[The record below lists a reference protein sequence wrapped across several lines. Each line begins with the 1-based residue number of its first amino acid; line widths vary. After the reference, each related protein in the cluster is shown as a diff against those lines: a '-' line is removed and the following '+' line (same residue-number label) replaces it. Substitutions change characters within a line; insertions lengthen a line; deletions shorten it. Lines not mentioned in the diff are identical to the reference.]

1 MKISPVDW
9 KPVNNFNLEK
19 KALVTVKSSR
29 NYCVIAGPGAGKT
42 ELLAQRACFLLQTNT
57 CKWPRRILAISFK
70 KDAAKNLAERVRK
83 RCGNELA
90 QRFVSLTYD
99 SFAKGILDHFR
110 KALPNDY
117 RPSQD
122 YEIVFKDKE
131 IFDQYFDSLKTLP
144 DLNLKTEERQYWKY
158 LTVEKLPLYRGS
170 NWDLNDLIFRIWMNC
185 LKGGAE
191 TPSRLTFSM
200 ISRLSE
206 FLIRENKKIHT
217 ALVVSYSHV
226 FLDEFQDTTTN
237 QYDLIKTCFFNT
249 NTILTAV
256 GDTKQRI
263 MVWAGADL
271 EVFNKFKDDFEAETC
286 ELLMN
291 YRSAPRLIE
300 IQKILI
306 ENMSSDDN
314 NISAHES
321 WDDEDG
327 VCEIWNFK
335 NSQREAEVLSAEIKK
350 WIDDDGLNPNDICII
365 VKQLPD
371 EYCGNL
377 IDEMA
382 KYGVKIQNE
391 SKLQDL
397 ISEEC
402 VRILLDVIMCA
413 FSKSAKEEWLNTR
426 EFTKLMKSFSL
437 NEELDYDKLRLFDQE
452 FNLEIERINK
462 LFLDIT
468 NEIELKSGLYKIIDF
483 FSKEKFLNLY
493 PQYKQGTF
501 FDKQINDLSKYLWEE
516 FELCEDWVESVES
529 LRGKDSIPLMTIHKS
544 KGLEYNTI
552 IFIGLED
559 GAFWNF
565 RKQPEEDTCA
575 FFVAFSRAKVRV
587 IFTFCESRPNNR
599 YPGSIS
605 DITSLYN
612 MLYESRL
619 VETRDF

>member
-1 MKISPVDW
+1 M
-9 KPVNNFNLEK
+9 EK
-19 KALVTVKSSR
+19 KALETVKSSR
-29 NYCVIAGPGAGKT
+29 NYCVLAGPGAGKT

-57 CKWPRRILAISFK
+57 CKWPRKILAISFK

-83 RCGNELA
+83 RCGDKLA

-122 YEIVFKDKE
+122 YEILFTDQE
-131 IFDQYFDSLKTLP
+131 IFDQYFGSLKTLP
-144 DLNLKTEERQYWKY
+144 NLNLKPEEKQYWKH
-158 LTVEKLPLYRGS
+158 LTVEKLPLYPGS
-170 NWDLNDLIFRIWMNC
+170 NWNLRELIFRVWMIC
-185 LKGGAE
+185 IKGGSE

-217 ALVVSYSHV
+217 ALVLSYSHV

-249 NTILTAV
+249 STILTAV
-256 GDTKQRI
+256 GDKKQRI

-271 EVFNKFKDDFEAETC
+271 DVFNKFKDDFEAETC

-291 YRSAPRLIE
+291 YRSAPRLVE

-306 ENMSSDDN
+306 KNISGYDN
-314 NISAHES
+314 NISARES

-335 NSQREAEVLSAEIKK
+335 NSQKEAEFLSAETKK
-350 WIDDDGLNPNDICII
+350 WIVDDGLTPNDICII
-365 VKQLPD
+365 VKQKPD
-371 EYCGNL
+371 EYYGIL

-382 KYGVKIQNE
+382 KYGVKIRNE

-402 VRILLDVIMCA
+402 VRILLDVITCA
-413 FSKSAKEEWLNTR
+413 FSKSAKEEWMNTR
-426 EFTKLMKSFSL
+426 ELTKIMKSFSL
-437 NEELDYDKLRLFDQE
+437 DEELDYGKLRLFDQE
-452 FNLEIERINK
+452 FNLEIEKIYK
-462 LFLDIT
+462 LFLSIT
-468 NEIELKSGLYKIIDF
+468 NEIELRSGLYTIIDF
-483 FSKEKFLNLY
+483 FSKEKFLNFY

-501 FDKQINDLSKYLWEE
+501 FDKLINYLSKYLWIE
-516 FELCEDWVESVES
+516 FEICDNWVESVES
-529 LRGKDSIPLMTIHKS
+529 LRGKNSIPLMTIHKS

-599 YPGSIS
+599 HPGSRS
-605 DITSLYN
+605 NITSLYS
-612 MLYESRL
+612 MLYESGL

>member
-1 MKISPVDW
+1 MSPLDW
-9 KPVNNFNLEK
+9 KPVNDLNLEE
-19 KALVTVKSSR
+19 KALETVKSSR
-29 NYCVIAGPGAGKT
+29 NYCVTAGPGAGKT

-57 CKWPRRILAISFK
+57 CARPRKILAISFK

-83 RCGNELA
+83 RCGDELA

-122 YEIVFKDKE
+122 YEIIFKRNED
-131 IFDQYFDSLKTLP
+131 IYNQYFSSLETFP
-144 DLNLKTEERQYWKY
+144 DLILNAEERQYWKY
-158 LTVEKLPLYRGS
+158 LTVEKLPLRHGS
-170 NWDLNDLIFRIWMNC
+170 NWDLDELTFRVWMNC
-185 LKGGAE
+185 LRGRTEK
-191 TPSRLTFSM
+191 PSRLTFSM

-206 FLIRENKKIHT
+206 FLIRENEKIHT
-217 ALVVSYSHV
+217 ALVLSYSHV

-237 QYDLIKTCFFNT
+237 QYDLIKTCFFDT

-256 GDTKQRI
+256 GDEKQRI
-263 MVWAGADL
+263 MVWAGADV
-271 EVFNKFKDDFEAETC
+271 EVFNKFKDDFKAETC

-291 YRSAPRLIE
+291 YRSAPRLVE
-300 IQKILI
+300 IQKKLI
-306 ENMSSDDN
+306 ENISSDDN

-335 NSQREAEVLSAEIKK
+335 NSQIEAEVLSSEIKK

-365 VKQLPD
+365 VKQKLD
-371 EYCGNL
+371 EYCDKL
-377 IDEMA
+377 IDEMMA

-391 SKLQDL
+391 NKLQDL
-397 ISEEC
+397 TSEEC

-426 EFTKLMKSFSL
+426 ELKKLMKSFSL
-437 NEELDYDKLRLFDQE
+437 DEELDYEKLRLFDKE
-452 FNLEIERINK
+452 FNLEIEKIEK
-462 LFLDIT
+462 LFVDIT
-468 NEIELKSGLYKIIDF
+468 NEIELKSGLYEIINF
-483 FSKEKFLNLY
+483 FSKEKFLNHY

-501 FDKQINDLSKYLWEE
+501 FDKQIDDLSKYLWKE
-516 FELCEDWVESVES
+516 FELCSDWVESVES

-552 IFIGLED
+552 IFIGLENE
-559 GAFWNF
+559 AFWNF

-612 MLYESRL
+612 MLYESGL
-619 VETRDF
+619 VETRDY

>member
-1 MKISPVDW
+1 M
-9 KPVNNFNLEK
+9 
-19 KALVTVKSSR
+19 
-29 NYCVIAGPGAGKT
+29 
-42 ELLAQRACFLLQTNT
+42 
-57 CKWPRRILAISFK
+57 
-70 KDAAKNLAERVRK
+70 
-83 RCGNELA
+83 
-90 QRFVSLTYD
+90 
-99 SFAKGILDHFR
+99 
-110 KALPNDY
+110 
-117 RPSQD
+117 
-122 YEIVFKDKE
+122 
-131 IFDQYFDSLKTLP
+131 
-144 DLNLKTEERQYWKY
+144 
-158 LTVEKLPLYRGS
+158 PLYSGS
-170 NWDLNDLIFRIWMNC
+170 NWDLNELIFRVWINC
-185 LKGGAE
+185 LNVGSE

-217 ALVVSYSHV
+217 ALVSSYSHV

-237 QYDLIKTCFFNT
+237 QYDLIKTCFFDT
-249 NTILTAV
+249 NTMLTAV

-263 MVWAGADL
+263 MVWAGADV

-291 YRSAPRLIE
+291 YRSAPRLVE

-306 ENMSSDDN
+306 ENMSSYDN

-335 NSQREAEVLSAEIKK
+335 NSQKEAEVLSAEIKK
-350 WIDDDGLNPNDICII
+350 CIDDDGLNPNDICII

-382 KYGVKIQNE
+382 KYGLKIQNE
-391 SKLQDL
+391 SKLQNL

-426 EFTKLMKSFSL
+426 ELTKLMKSFSL

-452 FNLEIERINK
+452 FDLEIEKINK
-462 LFLDIT
+462 IFLDIT
-468 NEIELKSGLYKIIDF
+468 NKIELKSGLYKIIEL

-501 FDKQINDLSKYLWEE
+501 FDKQINDLSKYLWKE
-516 FELCEDWVESVES
+516 FEVCEDWVESVES
-529 LRGKDSIPLMTIHKS
+529 LRGKDSVPLMTIHKS

-559 GAFWNF
+559 GAFWKF

-612 MLYESRL
+612 MLYESGL

>member
-1 MKISPVDW
+1 VDW

-19 KALVTVKSSR
+19 KSLEAVKSSR

-57 CKWPRRILAISFK
+57 CKWPRKILAISFK
-70 KDAAKNLAERVRK
+70 KDAAKNLGERVRK
-83 RCGNELA
+83 RCGDELA

-110 KALPNDY
+110 KALPNEY
-117 RPSQD
+117 IPSQE
-122 YEIVFKDKE
+122 YEIVFNDSE
-131 IFDQYFDSLKTLP
+131 IFSQYLGSLKTLP
-144 DLNLKTEERQYWKY
+144 KLNLKTEEQQYWKY
-158 LTVEKLPLYRGS
+158 LTVERLPLNPGS
-170 NWDLNDLIFRIWMNC
+170 NWDLNDLILKVWMNC
-185 LKGGAE
+185 LKGGAK
-191 TPSRLTFSM
+191 TSSRLTFSM

-217 ALVVSYSHV
+217 ALVLTYSHV

-256 GDTKQRI
+256 GDKKQRI
-263 MVWAGADL
+263 MVWAGADV
-271 EVFNKFKDDFEAETC
+271 EVFNKFKEDFEAEPC

-306 ENMSSDDN
+306 EKMSGDDK
-314 NISAHES
+314 NISAHDG
-321 WDDEDG
+321 WDAEDG

-335 NSQREAEVLSAEIKK
+335 NSQKEAEVLSNEIKK
-350 WIDDDGLNPNDICII
+350 WIDVEGLNPQDICII
-365 VKQLPD
+365 VKQKPD
-371 EYCGNL
+371 VYCGNL
-377 IDEMA
+377 IIEMA
-382 KYGVKIQNE
+382 KNGVKIQNE

-397 ISEEC
+397 TSEEC

-413 FSKSAKEEWLNTR
+413 FSKRAKEEWLNTR
-426 EFTKLMKSFSL
+426 ELTKLMKSFSL
-437 NEELDYDKLRLFDQE
+437 DEELDYEKSRLFDQE
-452 FNLEIERINK
+452 FNLEIEKINK
-462 LFLDIT
+462 LFLGVT
-468 NEIELKSGLYKIIDF
+468 NEKELISGLYTIIDF
-483 FSKEKFLNLY
+483 FGKEKFLNHY

-501 FDKQINDLSKYLWEE
+501 FDQQINELSKYLWKE
-516 FELCEDWVESVES
+516 FESCHNWFESVES

-552 IFIGLED
+552 IFIGLEN

-575 FFVAFSRAKVRV
+575 FFVAFSRAKVRI

-605 DITSLYN
+605 YITSLYS
-612 MLYESRL
+612 MLNESGL

>member
-9 KPVNNFNLEK
+9 KPVNDLVLEI
-19 KALVTVKSSR
+19 KALETVKSSR
-29 NYCVIAGPGAGKT
+29 NYCVLAGPGAGKT

-57 CKWPRRILAISFK
+57 CKWPRKILAISFK

-83 RCGNELA
+83 RCGDELA

-122 YEIVFKDKE
+122 YEIVFNDKE
-131 IFDQYFDSLKTLP
+131 IFDQYFGTLRTIP
-144 DLNLKTEERQYWKY
+144 NNLNLKTGYGKY
-158 LTVEKLPLYRGS
+158 LSVEKLPLIPGS
-170 NWDLNDLIFRIWMNC
+170 NWDLNDLIFKVWMNC
-185 LKGGAE
+185 LRGGSK

-217 ALVVSYSHV
+217 ALVLTYSHV

-249 NTILTAV
+249 NAILTAV
-256 GDTKQRI
+256 GDKKQRI
-263 MVWAGADL
+263 MVWAGADV
-271 EVFNKFKDDFEAETC
+271 EVFNKFKNDFKAETC

-306 ENMSSDDN
+306 EKISGDDN
-314 NISAHES
+314 KISANEE
-321 WDDEDG
+321 WDDKDG

-335 NSQREAEVLSAEIKK
+335 NSQKEAEVLSAEIRK
-350 WIDDDGLNPNDICII
+350 WIDDEGLTPNDICII
-365 VKQLPD
+365 VKQKPD
-371 EYCGNL
+371 EYYGILN
-377 IDEMA
+377 DEMA
-382 KYGVKIQNE
+382 KYDVKIRNE

-402 VRILLDVIMCA
+402 VRILLDVIICA

-426 EFTKLMKSFSL
+426 DFIKILKSFSL
-437 NEELDYDKLRLFDQE
+437 NEESDYKKLRLFDQE
-452 FNLEIERINK
+452 FSLDIEKINN

-468 NEIELKSGLYKIIDF
+468 NEIELKAGLYKIIVF
-483 FSKEKFLNLY
+483 FNKEKLLNLY

-501 FDKQINDLSKYLWEE
+501 FDKQINDLSKYLWKE
-516 FELCEDWVESVES
+516 FESCDNWVESVES

-565 RKQPEEDTCA
+565 KKQPEEDTCA
-575 FFVAFSRAKVRV
+575 FFVAFSRAKLRV
-587 IFTFCESRPNNR
+587 IFTFCKSRPHNR
-599 YPGSIS
+599 YLGSIS
-605 DITSLYN
+605 NISSLYT
-612 MLYESRL
+612 MLNQSGL
-619 VETRDF
+619 VEIHDF

>member
-1 MKISPVDW
+1 MRITPVDW
-9 KPVNNFNLEK
+9 KPVNDLDLEK
-19 KALVTVKSSR
+19 KALETVKSSK
-29 NYCVIAGPGAGKT
+29 NYCVLAGPGAGKT

-57 CKWPRRILAISFK
+57 CKWPRKILAISFK

-83 RCGNELA
+83 RCGDDLA

-117 RPSQD
+117 RPSQN
-122 YEIVFKDKE
+122 YEIVFDDKKM
-131 IFDQYFDSLKTLP
+131 FDQYFGSLRPVPK
-144 DLNLKTEERQYWKY
+144 LNLKSEEKEYWKY
-158 LTVEKLPLYRGS
+158 LSVKRLPLDSGS
-170 NWDLNDLIFRIWMNC
+170 NWDLNALIFRVWMNG
-185 LKGGAE
+185 LKVGSE
-191 TPSRLTFSM
+191 TQSKLSFSM

-217 ALVVSYSHV
+217 ALVLSYSHV
-226 FLDEFQDTTTN
+226 FLDEFQDTTTY

-256 GDTKQRI
+256 GDKKQRI
-263 MVWAGADL
+263 MVWAGADV
-271 EVFNKFKDDFEAETC
+271 EVFNKFKDDFDAETC

-306 ENMSSDDN
+306 ENISGDNN
-314 NISAHES
+314 NISAHEG

-335 NSQREAEVLSAEIKK
+335 NSQKEAEVISHEIKK

-377 IDEMA
+377 INEMA
-382 KYGVKIQNE
+382 KYDVKIRNE

-413 FSKSAKEEWLNTR
+413 ISKSAKEEWLNTR
-426 EFTKLMKSFSL
+426 ELTKLMKSFY
-437 NEELDYDKLRLFDQE
+437 LDEDSDYEKLRLFDQK
-452 FNLEIERINK
+452 FNLEIEKIYK
-462 LFLDIT
+462 LFLGIT
-468 NEIELKSGLYKIIDF
+468 NEKELISGLYKIIDF
-483 FSKEKFLNLY
+483 FGKEKFLNHY

-501 FDKQINDLSKYLWEE
+501 FIQQINELSKYLWKE
-516 FELCEDWVESVES
+516 FESYDNWVKSVES
-529 LRGKDSIPLMTIHKS
+529 LRGKDSLPLMTIHKS

-552 IFIGLED
+552 IFIGLEN

-587 IFTFCESRPNNR
+587 IFTFCENRPNNR

-605 DITSLYN
+605 HITSLYS
-612 MLYESRL
+612 MLHESGL
-619 VETRDF
+619 VETHDF

>member
-1 MKISPVDW
+1 MSASQLDW
-9 KPVNNFNLEK
+9 KPVNDFKLEE
-19 KALVTVKSSR
+19 KALETVKSSR

-57 CKWPRRILAISFK
+57 CIGPRKILAISFK

-83 RCGNELA
+83 RCGDELA
-90 QRFVSLTYD
+90 QRFVSITYD

-122 YEIVFKDKE
+122 YEIVNDDE
-131 IFDQYFDSLKTLP
+131 IFDQYFGSAKVLP
-144 DLNLKTEERQYWKY
+144 KLRANERNYKKY
-158 LTVEKLPLYRGS
+158 LAIHKLPLHAGL
-170 NWDLNDLIFRIWMNC
+170 NLDLNNLIFRVWMNC
-185 LKGGAE
+185 LEGGTE

-206 FLIRENKKIHT
+206 FLIRENKKIHN
-217 ALVVSYSHV
+217 ALVLSYSHV

-237 QYDLIKTCFFNT
+237 QYDLIRTCFLNT

-256 GDTKQRI
+256 GDKKQRI
-263 MVWAGADL
+263 MVWAGADV
-271 EVFNKFKDDFEAETC
+271 EVFNKFKDDFKTETC

-291 YRSAPRLIE
+291 YRSAPRLVE

-306 ENMSSDDN
+306 ENMSSDDS
-314 NISAHES
+314 NISAHEN
-321 WDDEDG
+321 WNDEDG

-350 WIDDDGLNPNDICII
+350 LIDDDGLDPNDICII
-365 VKQLPD
+365 AKQLPD
-371 EYCGNL
+371 VYSGNL

-382 KYGVKIQNE
+382 KYGVKIQNK
-391 SKLQDL
+391 SRLQDL

-413 FSKSAKEEWLNTR
+413 FSKSARDEWLNTR
-426 EFTKLMKSFSL
+426 ELAKSMKSFSFD
-437 NEELDYDKLRLFDQE
+437 EELDYEKLRLFDQE
-452 FNLEIERINK
+452 FDLEIEKINK
-462 LFLDIT
+462 LFIGIT
-468 NEIELKSGLYKIIDF
+468 NENELNSGLYNIIDF
-483 FSKEKFLNLY
+483 FSKEKFLNVN

-501 FDKQINDLSKYLWEE
+501 FDEQIDELSKCLWKE
-516 FELCEDWVESVES
+516 FELYGYWVESVES

-565 RKQPEEDTCA
+565 RNQPEEDTCA
-575 FFVAFSRAKVRV
+575 FFVAFSRAKLRV
-587 IFTFCESRPNNR
+587 IFTFCESRPNIR
-599 YPGSIS
+599 HPGSIS
-605 DITSLYN
+605 NITSLYR
-612 MLYESRL
+612 MLNESGL
-619 VETRDF
+619 VETHDF

>member
-1 MKISPVDW
+1 MRVSPIDW
-9 KPVNNFNLEK
+9 KPVNDFNLEDK
-19 KALVTVKSSR
+19 SLETVKSPR
-29 NYCVIAGPGAGKT
+29 NYCVLAGPGAGKT

-57 CKWPRRILAISFK
+57 CKWPRKILAISFK

-83 RCGNELA
+83 RCGDELA
-90 QRFVSLTYD
+90 QRFISLTYD

-122 YEIVFKDKE
+122 YEIIFNDKDV
-131 IFDQYFDSLKTLP
+131 FDQYFGSLKTVP
-144 DLNLKTEERQYWKY
+144 VLKVGEYWKY
-158 LTVEKLPLYRGS
+158 LTVEKLPLSPGS
-170 NWDLNDLIFRIWMNC
+170 NWDLSELIFRVWMNC
-185 LKGGAE
+185 LKEGSE

-206 FLIRENKKIHT
+206 FLIRENQKIHT
-217 ALVVSYSHV
+217 ALVLSYSHV

-256 GDTKQRI
+256 GDKKQRI
-263 MVWAGADL
+263 MVWAGADV
-271 EVFNKFKDDFEAETC
+271 EVFNKFKEDFESETC

-306 ENMSSDDN
+306 ENISGDDN

-321 WDDEDG
+321 WDDKDG

-335 NSQREAEVLSAEIKK
+335 NSQREAEILSAQIKK
-350 WIDDDGLNPNDICII
+350 LIDDDGLNPNDICII

-426 EFTKLMKSFSL
+426 ELTKSMKSFSL
-437 NEELDYDKLRLFDQE
+437 GEELDYEKLRLFDQE
-452 FNLEIERINK
+452 FNLEINKINK
-462 LFLDIT
+462 LFLGIT
-468 NEIELKSGLYKIIDF
+468 NEIELNLGLYKIINF

-559 GAFWNF
+559 EAFWNF
-565 RKQPEEDTCA
+565 RDQPEENTCA
-575 FFVAFSRAKVRV
+575 FFVAFSRAKARV
-587 IFTFCESRPNNR
+587 VFTFCERRPNHR
-599 YPGSIS
+599 KVGSKS
-605 DITSLYN
+605 NITSLYG
-612 MLYESRL
+612 MLDQSGI
-619 VETRDF
+619 VETRNF